1 MHNYT
6 TNRHTDI
13 HTDTDIDT
21 HTHIHTH
28 SSSHTHAHNTHIQ
41 IHTDAG
47 GNAMVAVEAVD
58 GFDMCRDTV
67 FEVKKIVGQH
77 TH

>member
-1 MHNYT
+1 
-6 TNRHTDI
+6 
-13 HTDTDIDT
+13 
-21 HTHIHTH
+21 
-28 SSSHTHAHNTHIQ
+28 
-41 IHTDAG
+41 
-47 GNAMVAVEAVD
+47 MVAVEAVD